1 MIVGVVNLLKN
12 CETLRSFP
20 VSFLFKIFGENVFN
34 DRLIVLI
41 CDFFAHNLLCKGKS
55 LFTANLVYP
64 VNFFQPLNDGIQDII
79 ILYHQGD
86 PSAKNS
92 I

>member
-1 MIVGVVNLLKN
+1 MIIRIINFLKYGK
-12 CETLRSFP
+12 TFRGFP
-20 VSFLFKIFGENVFN
+20 VAFFFKIFGENVFN
-34 DRLIVLI
+34 DRLIVFI
-41 CDFFAHNLLCKGKS
+41 YDFFAHNLIYKGKS

-79 ILYHQGD
+79 ILYYKSD
-86 PSAKNS
+86 PPAEDT